1 MPTKLQP
8 QTERDAVALMRGYY
22 KTPWAP
28 VNYDQVHWGQGEKNE
43 KLTYEQK
50 GNKLIIRAKS

>member
-1 MPTKLQP
+1 MATKLKP
-8 QTERDAVALMRGYY
+8 QTELEAVALMRGYR

-28 VNYDQVHWGQGEKNE
+28 FNYDRVNWGKGEQNE

>member
-1 MPTKLQP
+1 MGTKLQP
-8 QTERDAVALMRGYY
+8 QTERDTVALMRGYH

-28 VNYDQVHWGQGEKNE
+28 YRYDQIQWGQGEKNE

-50 GNKLIIRAKS
+50 GNKLIIKAKS